1 MVKYTK
7 KRSRNEKRNKRKTR
21 SRQKGGDPIMIALAV
36 SSILASIG
44 TIEGNSSSDSSNIK
58 RDTTYMADELWSK
71 NNNELNF
78 YIKQH
83 NRDPQYDET
92 RYNEDE
98 KLIQN
103 TYEKFHES
111 YDISLNRKFNLGINP
126 DDKSYISLEDI
137 NEVLEYSSKP
147 LTEKRVTHKYD
158 IYARQKVNG
167 RYYEYEGKHP
177 LFICDTNKDLCNLVE
192 SKRMEEIEKALIEER
207 NSESKILDMLE
218 RYKLYP
224 VIILE
229 ITAQYLENTNIFR
242 RYHIL
247 KQIQKINIKELENK
261 NKENLN
267 LTNESDKLMV
277 IGILSIFKNIIEKL
291 CSPDFKTFT
300 SPDFKTFTKEKYHKG
315 IKKYCKPKTSEK
327 NTKDTKDKLKKEIV
341 DYITAVNQIVDQ
353 IQRNFRLLK
362 LKPTEISTKIE
373 VSDKDNNNE
382 DIETV
387 KGEVRLVQQN
397 EKE

>member
-21 SRQKGGDPIMIALAV
+21 SRQKGGDPILITLAV
-36 SSILASIG
+36 ASLVTSIG
-44 TIEGNSSSDSSNIK
+44 TIEGKSSSDSSNIK

-83 NRDPQYDET
+83 NRDPQYDES

-147 LTEKRVTHKYD
+147 LTEKRVTDKYD

-177 LFICDTNKDLCNLVE
+177 LFICDTNEDLCNLVE
-192 SKRMEEIEKALIEER
+192 SNWMEEIEKALIEER
-207 NSESKILDMLE
+207 NSESKILDLLE

-247 KQIQKINIKELENK
+247 KQIQKINIEGLKNK

-277 IGILSIFKNIIEKL
+277 IGILSIFKNIIDNL
-291 CSPDFKTFT
+291 CSLFKTIPT
-300 SPDFKTFTKEKYHKG
+300 EKYHKG

-353 IQRNFRLLK
+353 IHRYFRLLK

>member
-21 SRQKGGDPIMIALAV
+21 SRQKGGDPILITLAV
-36 SSILASIG
+36 ASLVTSIG
-44 TIEGNSSSDSSNIK
+44 TIEGKSSSDSSNIK

-83 NRDPQYDET
+83 NRDPQYDES

-147 LTEKRVTHKYD
+147 LTEKRVTDKYD

-177 LFICDTNKDLCNLVE
+177 LFICDTNKDLCNFVEE

-229 ITAQYLENTNIFR
+229 ITAQYLENTSFFR

-277 IGILSIFKNIIEKL
+277 IGILSIFKNIIQKL
-291 CSPDFKTFT
+291 C

-315 IKKYCKPKTSEK
+315 IEKYCKTKTSEK

-373 VSDKDNNNE
+373 VSDKDNNSE
-382 DIETV
+382 EIETV